1 MIGLMEILLIGA
13 TLFVPVLIVFLFFK
27 GAQILLKIQKDVE
40 NISQELRN
48 KNISSSPPN
57 TID

>member
-13 TLFVPVLIVFLFFK
+13 TLLVPVLIVFLFFK

-48 KNISSSPPN
+48 RNISSSPPN